1 MGTMLKHERKG
12 LFTTLILL
20 PVSFCTLQAQ
30 PLFSELPS
38 KETGITFQNK
48 LIESP
53 EANIITYEYFY
64 NGGGVAA
71 ADFNNDGLIDLY
83 FTSNQQPNKLYI
95 NKGNMRFEDIT
106 RQAGA
111 GGRRGWKTGVSVAD
125 VNGDGLLDIYVCYS
139 GDVDAEYRVNQ
150 LYINN
155 GNLIFTDRAKEMGVA
170 DSGYTTHAAFF
181 DMDRDGDL
189 DLYVLNH
196 NIKNL
201 RNFDAAFVKKM
212 VDPYAGDRL
221 YENVNGKFTDVS
233 RKAGIIS
240 NPLGYG
246 LGLNIADINNDGW
259 PDIYVSNDY
268 VEEDYLY
275 INNKNGTFTE
285 SLKSSFGHLSNFSMG
300 VDIADINNDSWPD
313 IFTLDMLPEDNR
325 RQKLLYA
332 PDNYELYNNTLQNGF
347 YHQLMRNMLQVNNGN
362 GTFSEIGQA
371 AGVSNTD
378 WSWAALLADFNNDG
392 KKDLFVTN
400 GYGRDMINR
409 DFIKFYANE
418 RLKHLQG
425 KTDSRMF
432 LMLQGIKS
440 TPLHNYI
447 YENTGDLSFK
457 DRSADWGFGELNFS
471 HGAVYAD
478 LDNDGDLD
486 LVINK
491 MNQEAGIYKNN
502 TIENKNNGS
511 YLKLQLK
518 TITQNKFA
526 VGAKASL
533 YTQSGTY
540 TLENYPVHGFQSSMQ
555 VPLHFTFPDKKID
568 SIIIRWPDG
577 NTQIQKTNLTVNT
590 QLEIAES
597 KVSPVPS
604 PAPAYTNTIFKAVN
618 RKINYTHK
626 EDVANDFKIQPLM
639 PNMLSYSGPRIAHA
653 DINEDQLE
661 DIYVCGPKQQAGAVF
676 LQQADGNF
684 VLSGQP
690 DIEKDAEAE
699 DCGAVFFDAD
709 KDGDKDLYVVSG
721 GYAVSENDLSL
732 QDRLYINEKGKFIK
746 KNDGL
751 PVETISGSCVVPMD
765 FDSDGDMDLF
775 IGGRCIPG
783 RYPEPPKSILLVND
797 GKGKFT
803 DQTSLF
809 ALLLSSLGMVTD
821 AIWADINHDNKNEL
835 IVCGEWMP
843 VQCFSFIKEKFT
855 DITNTIFDK
864 KLTGWWNRLAL
875 ADLDK
880 DNDLDLIAGN
890 WGTNSQI
897 QASEKEPATMYYG
910 DFDNN
915 GFIDPLLCYYI
926 QGKSYPMA
934 SRDEM
939 TDQMVSLRQRFP
951 TYDSYAN
958 AAINDVLTD
967 EQKKKGKELSVNYM
981 QTTWFE
987 NVNGKF
993 ITRSLPVQAGFSPV
1007 YAIYSD
1013 DFNHDGNMDILLAGN
1028 VEQVRIKIGKID
1040 ANYGVLLAG
1049 DGKGNFKY
1057 VPQTESGLKIK
1068 GCVRDMI
1075 RIKTKKNDN
1084 ILMLG
1089 LNNEA
1094 PLLLTY

>member
-1 MGTMLKHERKG
+1 
-12 LFTTLILL
+12 
-20 PVSFCTLQAQ
+20 
-30 PLFSELPS
+30 
-38 KETGITFQNK
+38 
-48 LIESP
+48 
-53 EANIITYEYFY
+53 
-64 NGGGVAA
+64 
-71 ADFNNDGLIDLY
+71 
-83 FTSNQQPNKLYI
+83 
-95 NKGNMRFEDIT
+95 
-106 RQAGA
+106 
-111 GGRRGWKTGVSVAD
+111 
-125 VNGDGLLDIYVCYS
+125 
-139 GDVDAEYRVNQ
+139 
-150 LYINN
+150 
-155 GNLIFTDRAKEMGVA
+155 
-170 DSGYTTHAAFF
+170 
-181 DMDRDGDL
+181 
-189 DLYVLNH
+189 
-196 NIKNL
+196 
-201 RNFDAAFVKKM
+201 
-212 VDPYAGDRL
+212 
-221 YENVNGKFTDVS
+221 
-233 RKAGIIS
+233 
-240 NPLGYG
+240 
-246 LGLNIADINNDGW
+246 
-259 PDIYVSNDY
+259 
-268 VEEDYLY
+268 
-275 INNKNGTFTE
+275 
-285 SLKSSFGHLSNFSMG
+285 
-300 VDIADINNDSWPD
+300 
-313 IFTLDMLPEDNR
+313 
-325 RQKLLYA
+325 
-332 PDNYELYNNTLQNGF
+332 
-347 YHQLMRNMLQVNNGN
+347 
-362 GTFSEIGQA
+362 
-371 AGVSNTD
+371 
-378 WSWAALLADFNNDG
+378 
-392 KKDLFVTN
+392 
-400 GYGRDMINR
+400 
-409 DFIKFYANE
+409 
-418 RLKHLQG
+418 
-425 KTDSRMF
+425 
-432 LMLQGIKS
+432 
-440 TPLHNYI
+440 
-447 YENTGDLSFK
+447 
-457 DRSADWGFGELNFS
+457 
-471 HGAVYAD
+471 
-478 LDNDGDLD
+478 
-486 LVINK
+486 

-511 YLKLQLK
+511 YLKLHLK
-518 TITQNKFA
+518 TTAQNKFA

-577 NTQIQKTNLTVNT
+577 STQIQKINLTINT

-597 KVSPVPS
+597 KVSPALS

-661 DIYVCGPKQQAGAVF
+661 DIYVCGPRQQAGSVF
-676 LQQADGNF
+676 LQQADGSF
-684 VLSGQP
+684 LLSGQP
-690 DIEKDAEAE
+690 DIEEDAEAE
-699 DCGAVFFDAD
+699 DCAAVFFDAD
-709 KDGDKDLYVVSG
+709 KDGDMDLYVVSG
-721 GYAVSENDLSL
+721 GYEISENNMSL
-732 QDRLYINEKGKFIK
+732 QDRLYINEKGKFIR

-751 PVETISGSCVVPMD
+751 PVETVSGSCVVPMD
-765 FDSDGDMDLF
+765 FDLDGDMDLF
-775 IGGRCIPG
+775 IGGRCVPG
-783 RYPEPPKSILLVND
+783 RYPEPPKSFLLVND

-803 DQTSLF
+803 DQTSLLAPF
-809 ALLLSSLGMVTD
+809 LSSLGMVTD

-843 VQCFSFIKEKFT
+843 VQCFSFTKEKFT

-864 KLTGWWNRLAL
+864 KLTGWWNRLTL

-897 QASEKEPATMYYG
+897 QASEKEPATMYSG

-958 AAINDVLTD
+958 AAISDVLTE
-967 EQKKKGKELSVNYM
+967 EQLKKGKELSVNYM
-981 QTTWFE
+981 HTTWFE

-1028 VEQVRIKIGKID
+1028 VEQVRIKIGKVD
-1040 ANYGVLLAG
+1040 ANYGVLLSG